1 MSQHF
6 LLSAKSRSLS
16 LKKIYKMGETAAYDL
31 FRQIR
36 WPETD
41 GEAVC
46 PQCGCP
52 ESYDIKSRRKFEC
65 KACKHHFSVT
75 SGTILHSRKLDF
87 TDLLAAICL
96 FVTGSK
102 GMSAVQFSRTMD
114 VQYKTAWV
122 LCHKMREALA
132 DETDTHTL
140 QGEVEIDGCYIGGK
154 VRPSNYKNDRLDR
167 RLLGNRS
174 PNRRVVIALRERMG
188 RTLPFVRRTEKEGVD
203 LALGLV
209 AKGSTIIAD
218 EATHW
223 DTLEWD
229 YKSERI
235 NHSEAYSHNG
245 AHTNWVESYFA
256 RLRKMVRGQ
265 HHWVSPKY
273 LYQYAEHAAW
283 LEDHRKTCTG
293 GLTRRITRA
302 ALIAPTSRKFKGYW
316 QRKAS
321 NPLAA

>member
-1 MSQHF
+1 MQHF
-6 LLSAKSRSLS
+6 LLSAAPRSLS
-16 LKKIYKMGETAAYDL
+16 LKKIYKMGEQAAYDL

-46 PQCGCP
+46 PKCGCA

-65 KACKHHFSVT
+65 KGCKHHYSVT

-87 TDLLAAICL
+87 VDLLAAICL

-102 GMSAVQFSRTMD
+102 GMSAVQISRTLD

-140 QGEVEIDGCYIGGK
+140 SGDVEIDGAYFGGHIK
-154 VRPSNYKNDRLDR
+154 PANEKANRIDR
-167 RLLGNRS
+167 RLKENQTGT
-174 PNRRVVIALRERMG
+174 RRVVVALRERGG
-188 RTLPFVRRTEKEGVD
+188 RTLPFVREREAEGVEIARGIVD
-203 LALGLV
+203 QDA
-209 AKGSTIIAD
+209 TIYAD
-218 EATHW
+218 EGTHW
-223 DTLEWD
+223 DVLDWE
-229 YKSERI
+229 YKTGRV
-235 NHSEAYSHNG
+235 NHSTEYSLKNG
-245 AHTNWVESYFA
+245 KHTNWVESYFS
-256 RLRKMVRGQ
+256 RLRRMVSGQ

-283 LEDHRKTCTG
+283 LEDHRQTDIK
-293 GLTRRITRA
+293 GLARKIVA
-302 ALIAPTSRKFKGYW
+302 ASMFAPKSNKFKGYW
-316 QRKAS
+316 QR
-321 NPLAA
+321 AA

>member
-1 MSQHF
+1 MQHF
-6 LLSAKSRSLS
+6 LLSAKGRNLS
-16 LKKIYKMGETAAYDL
+16 LKKIYKMGEDAAYDM

-36 WPETD
+36 WPETN

-46 PQCGCP
+46 PQCGCF
-52 ESYDIKSRRKFEC
+52 ESYNITTRRKFKC
-65 KACKHHFSVT
+65 KACHHQFSVT

-87 TDLLAAICL
+87 VDLLAGICL

-122 LCHKMREALA
+122 WCHKMRECLA
-132 DETDTHTL
+132 DETDNATL
-140 QGEVEIDGCYIGGK
+140 SGEVEIDGCYVGGT
-154 VRPSNYKNDRLDR
+154 VRPANYKNERLDR

-174 PNRRVVIALRERMG
+174 PNRRVVVALRERGG
-188 RTLPFVRRTEKEGVD
+188 RTLPFVRRMEKEGVE

-209 AKGSTIIAD
+209 DEGSTIISD
-218 EATHW
+218 EAPHW
-223 DTLEWD
+223 DVLEWD

-235 NHSEAYSHNG
+235 NHSEAYSHDG
-245 AHTNWVESYFA
+245 AHTNWVESYFS
-256 RLRKMVRGQ
+256 RLRKMVSGQ

-283 LEDHRKTCTG
+283 LEDHRGETLLDLSK
-293 GLTRRITRA
+293 RIVGA
-302 ALIAPTSRKFKGYW
+302 AMDAPKSRKFKGYW
-316 QRKAS
+316 QR
-321 NPLAA
+321 AA